1 MAQRT
6 AVRAIQAEHGMSERR
21 ACALVGVGRS
31 TCRYRARRPADLALR
46 ERLRILATERR
57 RFGYRR
63 LHVLLRREGH
73 RINLKRIYRLYREE
87 GLTVRRRRRRRRMP
101 RGTRP
106 ARPTRSNER
115 WSLDFVL
122 DVLENGRRVRLLA
135 VVDDFT
141 RTCLA
146 IEVDTSFGG
155 HRVVQV
161 LDRVIAE
168 RGHPAVLVMDN
179 GPEFVGRTLDSWAYT
194 HGIQL
199 HFIDPGKPNQNAYVE
214 SFNGRLRDEC
224 LNEHWFLSL
233 AEARD
238 TVEAWRLDYNG
249 LRPHSSLGNVPPAE
263 FEQLTSNREV
273 DPIRSP

>member
-1 MAQRT
+1 
-6 AVRAIQAEHGMSERR
+6 MSERR

-31 TCRYRARRPADLALR
+31 TCRYRARRPPDLALR

-63 LHVLLRREGH
+63 LHVLLRREGQ

-101 RGTRP
+101 RGTPP
-106 ARPTRSNER
+106 ARPTRPNER

-141 RTCLA
+141 RACLA
-146 IEVDTSFGG
+146 IEVDTSIGG

-161 LDRVIAE
+161 LERVIAD
-168 RGHPAVLVMDN
+168 RGRPTILVMDN
-179 GPEFVGRTLDSWAYT
+179 GPEFVGRALDRWAYAQ
-194 HGIQL
+194 GIQL
-199 HFIDPGKPNQNAYVE
+199 HFIEPGKPNQNAYVE
-214 SFNGRLRDEC
+214 GFNGRLRDEC
-224 LNEHWFLSL
+224 LNEHWFLSP

-238 TVEAWRLDYNG
+238 AVEAWCFDYNG

-263 FEQLTSNREV
+263 FEQTH
-273 DPIRSP
+273 P